1 MVKNSYGIMKKT
13 FKKLFKRTYL
23 HINIIH
29 DVFIACYFF
38 HNLIMGIKKM
48 DVEKLMQVIQFQGMQ
63 DDALNANG
71 LHQSK
76 ENVHIQGKQ
85 LSK

>member
-1 MVKNSYGIMKKT
+1 MV
-13 FKKLFKRTYL
+13 
-23 HINIIH
+23 
-29 DVFIACYFF
+29 
-38 HNLIMGIKKM
+38 IKEV

-76 ENVHIQGKQ
+76 ENVHIQGKE

>member
-1 MVKNSYGIMKKT
+1 MLMVKNAYGIMKQT

-38 HNLIMGIKKM
+38 HDLIMGTKEV

-71 LHQSK
+71 LH
-76 ENVHIQGKQ
+76 
-85 LSK
+85 

>member
-1 MVKNSYGIMKKT
+1 
-13 FKKLFKRTYL
+13 
-23 HINIIH
+23 
-29 DVFIACYFF
+29 
-38 HNLIMGIKKM
+38 MGTKEV

-76 ENVHIQGKQ
+76 GNVHIQSKE

>member
-1 MVKNSYGIMKKT
+1 MVKNAYGIMKQT
-13 FKKLFKRTYL
+13 FNFFCKRTYL

-38 HNLIMGIKKM
+38 HNLIMGIKK
-48 DVEKLMQVIQFQGMQ
+48 VQFQGMQ

-76 ENVHIQGKQ
+76 ENVHIQGKE

>member
-1 MVKNSYGIMKKT
+1 M
-13 FKKLFKRTYL
+13 TYL

-38 HNLIMGIKKM
+38 HNLIISTKEV
-48 DVEKLMQVIQFQGMQ
+48 DVEKLMQLIQFQGMQ
-63 DDALNANG
+63 NDALNANE

-76 ENVHIQGKQ
+76 ENVHIQGKK
-85 LSK
+85 LSN